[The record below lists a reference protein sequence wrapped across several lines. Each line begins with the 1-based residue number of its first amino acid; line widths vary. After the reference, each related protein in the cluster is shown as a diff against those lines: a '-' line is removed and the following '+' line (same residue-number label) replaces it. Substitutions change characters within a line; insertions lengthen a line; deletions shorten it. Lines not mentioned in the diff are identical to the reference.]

1 MKIIGGE
8 FSGRVI
14 HSPKG
19 KNTRPTS
26 SRVKESLFNFLI
38 NGFGIDFEGMDILDI
53 FAGSGSLGIEALS
66 RGARFCNFIDIESQS
81 ILAIKIN
88 IKSLGL
94 ETTSNV
100 RRSDV
105 VKVDRHVMKDQRQVD
120 LVFSDPPYKAS
131 FKTKI
136 AIEDFSK
143 KGWIS
148 EKAIIIAESSSRDE
162 IDNILGFEISKKKI
176 VGDTQLCVYVSKK
189 VDA

>member
-1 MKIIGGE
+1 
-8 FSGRVI
+8 
-14 HSPKG
+14 
-19 KNTRPTS
+19 
-26 SRVKESLFNFLI
+26 
-38 NGFGIDFEGMDILDI
+38 MDILDI

-81 ILAIKIN
+81 ILAIKNN

-94 ETTSNV
+94 EIKSNV

-105 VKVDRHVMKDQRQVD
+105 VKVDMHVMKDQRPVD
-120 LVFSDPPYKAS
+120 LVFSDPPYKDS

-148 EKAIIIAESSSRDE
+148 EKAILIAESSSRDE

>member
-38 NGFGIDFEGMDILDI
+38 HGFGIDFEGMDILDI

-81 ILAIKIN
+81 ILAIKNN

-94 ETTSNV
+94 EIKSNV

-105 VKVDRHVMKDQRQVD
+105 VKVDMHVMKDQRPVD
-120 LVFSDPPYKAS
+120 LVFSDPPYKDS

>member
-1 MKIIGGE
+1 
-8 FSGRVI
+8 
-14 HSPKG
+14 
-19 KNTRPTS
+19 
-26 SRVKESLFNFLI
+26 
-38 NGFGIDFEGMDILDI
+38 MD
-53 FAGSGSLGIEALS
+53 
-66 RGARFCNFIDIESQS
+66 
-81 ILAIKIN
+81 
-88 IKSLGL
+88 
-94 ETTSNV
+94 
-100 RRSDV
+100 
-105 VKVDRHVMKDQRQVD
+105 
-120 LVFSDPPYKAS
+120 S

>member
-38 NGFGIDFEGMDILDI
+38 HGFGIDFEGMDILDI

-81 ILAIKIN
+81 ILAIKNN

-94 ETTSNV
+94 EIKSNV

-105 VKVDRHVMKDQRQVD
+105 VKVDRHVMKDQRPVD
-120 LVFSDPPYKAS
+120 LVFSDPPYKDS

-162 IDNILGFEISKKKI
+162 IDNILGLNCIKEIK
-176 VGDTQLCVYVSKK
+176 C
-189 VDA
+189 

>member
-1 MKIIGGE
+1 MSI
-8 FSGRVI
+8 
-14 HSPKG
+14 
-19 KNTRPTS
+19 
-26 SRVKESLFNFLI
+26 
-38 NGFGIDFEGMDILDI
+38 
-53 FAGSGSLGIEALS
+53 
-66 RGARFCNFIDIESQS
+66 GARFCNFIDIESQS
-81 ILAIKIN
+81 ILAIKNN

-94 ETTSNV
+94 EIKSNV

-105 VKVDRHVMKDQRQVD
+105 VKVDRHVMKDQRPVD
-120 LVFSDPPYKAS
+120 LVFSDPPYKDS

>member
-1 MKIIGGE
+1 MKIIGGK

-38 NGFGIDFEGMDILDI
+38 HGFGIDFEGMDILDI

-81 ILAIKIN
+81 ILAIKNN

-94 ETTSNV
+94 EIKSNV
-100 RRSDV
+100 RRSNV

-120 LVFSDPPYKAS
+120 LVFSDPPYKDS

>member
-1 MKIIGGE
+1 
-8 FSGRVI
+8 
-14 HSPKG
+14 
-19 KNTRPTS
+19 
-26 SRVKESLFNFLI
+26 
-38 NGFGIDFEGMDILDI
+38 MDILDI

-81 ILAIKIN
+81 ILAIKNN

-94 ETTSNV
+94 EIKSNV

-105 VKVDRHVMKDQRQVD
+105 VKVDMHVMKDQRPVD
-120 LVFSDPPYKAS
+120 LVFSDPPYKDS

>member
-1 MKIIGGE
+1 ME
-8 FSGRVI
+8 
-14 HSPKG
+14 
-19 KNTRPTS
+19 N
-26 SRVKESLFNFLI
+26 SREELFIPQKEKTQGQQVQELKSRFLI
-38 NGFGIDFEGMDILDI
+38 FLFMVFGIDFEGMDILDI

-81 ILAIKIN
+81 ILAIKNN

-94 ETTSNV
+94 ETKSNV

-105 VKVDRHVMKDQRQVD
+105 VKVDRHVMKDQRPVD
-120 LVFSDPPYKAS
+120 LVFSDPPYKDS

-162 IDNILGFEISKKKI
+162 IDNIFRF
-176 VGDTQLCVYVSKK
+176 
-189 VDA
+189 